1 MDAISSNIV
10 QKWIDN
16 VYLPTNRSRMQ
27 EAHRYITNKL
37 KTMKVPFLSHG
48 SGLYIWVNLKEYLDP
63 CTFEEEQLLY
73 RRFLDNKLLL
83 APGKAYMC
91 KEPGWFRLTFT
102 DNPLRLKVAMQRFS
116 EALTDKKQNWIEKQL
131 EDALVESVS
140 SPSTRRSS
148 SSSSSS
154 SFVNVDT
161 SHF

>member
-1 MDAISSNIV
+1 
-10 QKWIDN
+10 
-16 VYLPTNRSRMQ
+16 MQ
-27 EAHRYITNKL
+27 VAHRYITNKL
-37 KTMKVPFLSHG
+37 KTMKVHFLSRG

-73 RRFLDNKLLL
+73 RRFLENNLLL
-83 APGKAYMC
+83 APSWC
-91 KEPGWFRLTFT
+91 KETGWFRLTFT
-102 DNPLRLKVAMQRFS
+102 NKSFCLKVAMPRFS
-116 EALTDKKQNWIEKQL
+116 EALTDKKQNWIEKQP

-148 SSSSSS
+148 SSSSPSFRSS